1 MIILRNQVETVTAN
15 SGTAWL
21 IGVDDP
27 NFTENGNRIFDLSAG
42 IIAAEIKI
50 PALETGIR
58 FFCRTATYVNE
69 GINLAFCSHTHGGQ
83 FHLPFIGGLV
93 AANQGLFPEYDGDV
107 YHENNITMVV
117 SRGIGNSIIS
127 IRFNNRPEVVIAV
140 LHK

>member
-83 FHLPFIGGLV
+83 CLSLV
-93 AANQGLFPEYDGDV
+93 
-107 YHENNITMVV
+107 
-117 SRGIGNSIIS
+117 
-127 IRFNNRPEVVIAV
+127 V
-140 LHK
+140 L